1 MQALTSK
8 FLSMEKEYLNKH
20 IGFFKKK
27 NEKQHSNVLNKD

>member
-27 NEKQHSNVLNKD
+27 KWETT